1 MNKEELREQYPNLL
15 FLDEADLESLSGY
28 LRALHVIREG
38 DRVTGREIPG
48 AGNMNYTLRVFTQE
62 GSFILKQAR
71 PWVEKYPE
79 IEAPW
84 DRVLSEA
91 EFYERARGQPELAER
106 MPHLLAVDAQS
117 RILVITDLGS
127 ASDFTDIYSDRPP
140 SDLEFS
146 ELAEWLSSLHNCVFG
161 EAERKRLRNR
171 GMRTLNH
178 EHIFNFPLRA
188 DNGLDLDSITSGL
201 KEKAE
206 EFVEDGIFVK
216 AVQAVGA
223 IYLSDGPTLV
233 HGDFFPGSWLRSEK
247 GTHVIDAEFCFFG
260 VGEFDVGVCCAHFCL
275 ARLHGGALTKFLESY
290 SGSISFDQ
298 RLMKQFAGVEI
309 MRRLIGVAQLPL
321 TYGLKEKVELLSLS
335 RRLVLNPEDSDFSV
349 EEI

>member
-1 MNKEELREQYPNLL
+1 MNKEELREQYPNFL
-15 FLDEADLESLSGY
+15 FLDEADLEALSGY
-28 LRALHVIREG
+28 LRSLHVIHEG
-38 DRVTGREIPG
+38 ERVTGREIPG
-48 AGNMNYTLRVFTQE
+48 EGNMNYTLRVFTQE

-79 IEAPW
+79 IPAPW

-91 EFYERARGQPELAER
+91 EFYGRTRGVSGVREHIPE
-106 MPHLLAVDAQS
+106 LLAVDAQS
-117 RILVITDLGS
+117 RVLVCTDLGS

-140 SDLEFS
+140 SDLELS
-146 ELAEWLSSLHNCVFG
+146 ELAAWLSSLHNCVFG

-178 EHIFNFPLRA
+178 EHIFNFPLRVN
-188 DNGLDLDSITSGL
+188 NGLDLDSITSGL
-201 KEKAE
+201 KAKAK

-216 AVQAVGA
+216 AVQAVDA

-233 HGDFFPGSWLRSEK
+233 HGDFFPGSWLRTET
-247 GTHVIDAEFCFFG
+247 GIHVIDAEFCFFG
-260 VGEFDVGVCCAHFCL
+260 SGEFDVGVCCAHFCL
-275 ARLHGGALTKFLESY
+275 ARLHGSALTRFLQSY
-290 SGSISFDQ
+290 SGSTDFDQ

-335 RRLVLNPEDSDFSV
+335 RRLVLRPEESDFSR
-349 EEI
+349 